1 MESIIYLGAAGALL
15 QYVPQ
20 WEWFLTK
27 VNLNRKPFN
36 CPLCFT
42 WWSSLLGLSLF
53 TLTPAWET
61 IFIAAGSAV
70 LAELLWRK
78 LMTI

>member
-1 MESIIYLGAAGALL
+1 METIIYLGAFGALL

-20 WEWFLTK
+20 WEWVLK
-27 VNLNRKPFN
+27 KLRLNFKPFN

-42 WWSSLLGLSLF
+42 FWGSLAYLSL
-53 TLTPAWET
+53 TQNLEMMEI
-61 IFIAAGSAV
+61 IFIASGAAL

-78 LMTI
+78 LNTY

>member
-20 WEWFLTK
+20 WEWFLNL

-53 TLTPAWET
+53 TLTPWWET
-61 IFIAAGSAV
+61 IFIAAGSAI

>member
-1 MESIIYLGAAGALL
+1 MEWIIYLGALGALL

-20 WEWFLTK
+20 WMWVLNLL
-27 VNLNRKPFN
+27 NLNRKPFN

-42 WWSSLLGLSLF
+42 WWTSLLYLNLQ
-53 TLTPAWET
+53 TETPVMET
-61 IFIAAGSAV
+61 IFIAGGAAV

>member
-1 MESIIYLGAAGALL
+1 MEWIIYLGALGALI

-20 WEWFLTK
+20 WMWFLDK
-27 VNLNRKPFN
+27 VKLDRKPLN

-42 WWSSLLGLSLF
+42 WWSSLAYLNLA
-53 TLTPAWET
+53 TETPVGET
-61 IFIAAGSAV
+61 IFISAGAAI

>member
-1 MESIIYLGAAGALL
+1 MEWIIYLGALGALL

-20 WEWFLTK
+20 WEWFLNLTQ
-27 VNLNRKPFN
+27 LNRKPFN

-42 WWSSLLGLSLF
+42 WWSSLIGLTLF
-53 TLTPAWET
+53 TQTPLWET
-61 IFIAAGSAV
+61 IFISAGASV

>member
-1 MESIIYLGAAGALL
+1 MEWIIYLGALGALL

-20 WEWFLTK
+20 WMWVLNLL
-27 VNLNRKPFN
+27 NLNRKPFN

-42 WWSSLLGLSLF
+42 WWTSLLYLNLQ
-53 TLTPAWET
+53 TETPVMET
-61 IFIAAGSAV
+61 IFISAGAAV